1 MLSSELKLIE
11 TALGARTVNAL
22 AEVVSEPSRDAWT
35 GLAVAVTFATFQE
48 IHLSPEIAAL
58 VQALWVKAGYG
69 PPQPQSPCN
78 EMATGRIGAIDLS
91 RGCFSFFEVW
101 TMAAREIA
109 RTGRARQAEDALLSG
124 VTVRALLRTMYGVK
138 AGPEWDEASERRA
151 FLRTLRRAQQAE
163 SN

>member
-1 MLSSELKLIE
+1 MFVSELKLVE
-11 TALGARTVNAL
+11 SALGARTLNAL
-22 AEVVSEPSRDAWT
+22 AEVACEPSPDAWT
-35 GLAVAVTFATFQE
+35 GLAVAVTLATFQE
-48 IHLSPEIAAL
+48 IPASPRVRAL

-69 PPQPQSPCN
+69 PPQPQTPCD
-78 EMATGRIGAIDLS
+78 EMVTGRVGNNDLS

-109 RTGRARQAEDALLSG
+109 RTGRARQAETALASG
-124 VTVRALLRTMYGVK
+124 TTVRALLRTMYGVK
-138 AGPEWDEASERRA
+138 AGPEWDEASEGRA